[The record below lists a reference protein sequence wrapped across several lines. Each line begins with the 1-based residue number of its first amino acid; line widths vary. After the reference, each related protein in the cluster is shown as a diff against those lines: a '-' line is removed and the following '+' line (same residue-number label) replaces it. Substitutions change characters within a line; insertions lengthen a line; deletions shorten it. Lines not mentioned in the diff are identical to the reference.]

1 MSFEGEKI
9 NFPVMCYYKVIAED
23 LPGMEF
29 IIETV
34 LIENHVK
41 SPAIQ
46 GNKSAGGKYIT
57 YNIEVY
63 VNSLETMNAIDAAL
77 RNIKGV
83 RMVL

>member
-1 MSFEGEKI
+1 MTFEGEKI
-9 NFPVMCYYKVIAED
+9 QFPVMCYYKVIAED

-29 IIETV
+29 IIETI

-41 SPAIQ
+41 SPAVK
-46 GNKSAGGKYIT
+46 GNKSAGGKYVT
-57 YNIEVY
+57 YNIEVF
-63 VNSLETMNAIDAAL
+63 VNSLESMNAIDHAL

>member
-9 NFPVMCYYKVIAED
+9 NFPVLCYYKVIAED
-23 LPGMEF
+23 IAGMEF
-29 IIETV
+29 VIETV
-34 LIENHVK
+34 LRELHVK
-41 SPAIQ
+41 SPPIQ

-57 YNIEVY
+57 YNIEVF
-63 VNSLETMNAIDAAL
+63 VNSLETMNAIDNAL